1 MLINLKN
8 VVNSNTIL
16 IVLMI
21 ITICFKEIAYYSILI
36 VSIIQMYKLNK
47 VTTTILLR
55 IKCIIIYKIVPI
67 LKYKN
72 IIMVFILY
80 LWIIHT

>member
-16 IVLMI
+16 IVFILV
-21 ITICFKEIAYYSILI
+21 TICFKEIACYSSLI
-36 VSIIQMYKLNK
+36 VSILQMHKLNK

-55 IKCIIIYKIVPI
+55 IKCIIYN
-67 LKYKN
+67 L
-72 IIMVFILY
+72 
-80 LWIIHT
+80 